1 MGRQSKPSPAF
12 AHKTKKGD
20 TNVFSCIETA
30 KEIVES
36 FLSRKI
42 VNGETHLLSESHT
55 QNFINRFCGEDS
67 KCIKETEKV
76 LHLINNEEQYIEID
90 AGNFDYP
97 IYMALGCYVGYIKMQ
112 QEDIFWCFIKWGQY

>member
-1 MGRQSKPSPAF
+1 MDTTTGVDILDLALFRTKSYLELGTQSKSSPAF
-12 AHKTKKGD
+12 PHKTKKGD

-55 QNFINRFCGEDS
+55 QNFINIFCG
-67 KCIKETEKV
+67 
-76 LHLINNEEQYIEID
+76 
-90 AGNFDYP
+90 
-97 IYMALGCYVGYIKMQ
+97 
-112 QEDIFWCFIKWGQY
+112 